1 MKKAILALL
10 FVLAGVGLFA
20 QTGLL
25 RDLSGTVEL
34 KVPGA
39 ASYVAAKVGDKLT
52 QDTIIS
58 TGFKSTA
65 LVELGSAVITV
76 RPLTRLT
83 LTEIRASQGSET
95 VNVNI
100 QTGRVRVDVSPPAG
114 TKTAMSISSPI
125 ATASVRGTGFD
136 FDTRNL
142 KVNHG
147 TVSFTGNKGMGRLVG
162 AGSSSRVEDNGKA
175 ADPIQVRYA
184 DLQPPAPVGTDSNG
198 SAAGTGA
205 AKNSGGVITINLNY
219 GSGGNNTTIDNP
231 TIIEP

>member
-1 MKKAILALL
+1 MKKAMLLLL
-10 FVLAGVGLFA
+10 FVFAGMAVFA
-20 QTGLL
+20 QTGVLK
-25 RDLSGTVEL
+25 DLSGTVEL
-34 KVPGA
+34 KAPGA
-39 ASYVAAKVGDKLT
+39 SSFVAANIGDKLS

-76 RPLTRLT
+76 RPLTRLS

-95 VNVNI
+95 INI
-100 QTGRVRVDVSPPAG
+100 NLQSGRVRVDVSPPAG
-114 TKTAMSISSPI
+114 TKTAMSVSSPI

-162 AGSSSRVEDNGKA
+162 GGSSSRVEENGKA
-175 ADPIQVRYA
+175 ADPIQVRNTS
-184 DLQPPAPVGTDSNG
+184 LQPPAPVGIDSNS
-198 SAAGTGA
+198 SASGVAA
-205 AKNSGGVITINLNY
+205 AKNSSGVITITLGY
-219 GSGGNNTTIDNP
+219 GGNTTTDTPPITP
-231 TIIEP
+231 QP